1 MTKQRPLLD
10 LKPSLEPF
18 RILEIRRIFKT
29 GTTCRM
35 LKCRERVNMAYE
47 ITFLQG
53 DSKKL
58 GYACEGC
65 KDELLDYGDANA
77 FEKTDQYRAG
87 WEVACDCCGEAVG
100 DDYEL
105 TTETLPIRQRAPHL
119 DGQHKVIQSLCVCA
133 TCYEEVKNS

>member
-18 RILEIRRIFKT
+18 RILEIRQVFKT

-35 LKCRERVNMAYE
+35 LKCRARVNMAYE

-53 DSKKL
+53 ASQKL

-65 KDELLDYGDANA
+65 KRELL
-77 FEKTDQYRAG
+77 Q
-87 WEVACDCCGEAVG
+87 
-100 DDYEL
+100 YEL
-105 TTETLPIRQRAPHL
+105 TTETLPIRRKAPHL
-119 DGQHKVIQSLCVCA
+119 DGQHKVIQALCVCA